1 MKTSDILR
9 ILQEAGCKLIRH
21 GANHDIIVPLL
32 KKKFSVPRHFAKEV
46 PTGTLKD
53 IVIKSGVE
61 F

>member
-9 ILQEAGCKLIRH
+9 ILQEKQDVNSSDTEQIMTYSP
-21 GANHDIIVPLL
+21 ITQ
-32 KKKFSVPRHFAKEV
+32 KKFPVPRHFAKEV

-53 IVIKSGVE
+53 IVRKSGVE